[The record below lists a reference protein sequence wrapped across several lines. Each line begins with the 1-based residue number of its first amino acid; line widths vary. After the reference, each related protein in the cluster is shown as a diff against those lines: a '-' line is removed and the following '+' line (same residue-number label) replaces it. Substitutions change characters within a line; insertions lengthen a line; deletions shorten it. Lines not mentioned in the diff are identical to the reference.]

1 MVISLSSRPISS
13 VREQQHA
20 SPRLPSIHNTPHLRS
35 ASGTANPSPRIG
47 SALSTPS
54 DRSAPDDRHSSPPT
68 ASARS
73 SEYSF
78 DRHSVSSF
86 GRRSTSTAATLPL
99 SSHDVDHLPPLASL
113 GFPRPVQHSPRSV
126 RTQPQSASMN
136 ASDKVNLA
144 ARRASPPP
152 LLRRP
157 ASPAGKISNHSA
169 GWDMHSDRGSPRMA
183 GRRPGGP
190 PMPAASTG
198 AAGPVHSAYP
208 RAEYASSPRSM
219 YREAAYR
226 DPRELSPPTAPG
238 GLKRKLSIS
247 SDMGARRALPERV
260 DRNGNA
266 WAASAATAA
275 AADYPPRAAA
285 AYADADY
292 YRARA
297 RGETPERSYPGSY
310 SREAAYPSRYA
321 DPRMDDPRYSPRHA
335 YPASP
340 SSSRTAYRG
349 GAHDAAAPPGHAYP
363 PVSRFSDR
371 YSPSPRSPSYASRQ
385 AIPPP
390 QAPPPSHDPYS
401 RSAPHSSYL
410 RRPSPPPYASDP
422 RPVLPPLSSR
432 TPASRYPAAAPA
444 PAAASRGSRY
454 TPPLEAVAHAD
465 RLSPSPEPHA
475 YSEPFY
481 PDRRLYFARER
492 IQDPEMDEYYHG
504 PNGSGVAAAGKGR
517 YADPYYDP
525 YGSPHAGGYPHPSG
539 AHVGGKPSNG
549 GAGPMPIPSPGMGP
563 MGARHPHDARLP
575 YAGAYGAGDYMA
587 HDPRDMHAHPGVPHM
602 GRPGGVMPIPAAHVP
617 PGPSAGIAPPPRR
630 RGKLPKPVTDLLKT
644 WLLEHASHPY
654 PTEDEKRSLC
664 SMTGLTLSQVSNW
677 FINAR
682 RRILLPTGANGSPG
696 GSTAAQV
703 KAAFRDDSASPEP

>member
-1 MVISLSSRPISS
+1 MVVSLSSRPISS
-13 VREQQHA
+13 VREQQQA
-20 SPRLPSIHNTPHLRS
+20 SPRLPSVNNTPHFRS
-35 ASGTANPSPRIG
+35 ASTFGNPSPRIG
-47 SALSTPS
+47 SSLSTPS
-54 DRSAPDDRHSSPPT
+54 DRSAPPPPSDDRHSSPPA

-78 DRHSVSSF
+78 DRHSVSSL
-86 GRRSTSTAATLPL
+86 GQRSISTAATLPL
-99 SSHDVDHLPPLASL
+99 SSYDVDHLPPLASHGIPKL
-113 GFPRPVQHSPRSV
+113 GPVSPRSI
-126 RTQPQSASMN
+126 RTHPPSMSMN
-136 ASDKVNLA
+136 ASDKADLA

-152 LLRRP
+152 PPSSLRRP

-169 GWDMHSDRGSPRMA
+169 EWDMHSDRGSPRLA
-183 GRRPGGP
+183 GRRPGP
-190 PMPAASTG
+190 PLPPASANT
-198 AAGPVHSAYP
+198 GPVHSAYT
-208 RAEYASSPRSM
+208 RGEYASSPRSM

-226 DPRELSPPTAPG
+226 DPRELSPVSSG
-238 GLKRKLSIS
+238 IKRKLSIS
-247 SDMGARRALPERV
+247 SDMGAARRGLPERV

-266 WAASAATAA
+266 WTTS
-275 AADYPPRAAA
+275 ADYPPPPPRAAAA

-292 YRARA
+292 YRARG
-297 RGETPERSYPGSY
+297 RGETPERTYPGSY
-310 SREAAYPSRYA
+310 SREATYPSRYA
-321 DPRMDDPRYSPRHA
+321 DPRMDDARYSPRHA

-349 GAHDAAAPPGHAYP
+349 SVRDAAAPSGHPYP
-363 PVSRFSDR
+363 PVSRYSDR
-371 YSPSPRSPSYASRQ
+371 YSPSPRSPSYAPRQ
-385 AIPPP
+385 AMPIS
-390 QAPPPSHDPYS
+390 QAPPPAHDPYS
-401 RSAPHSSYL
+401 RSAPHSSHL
-410 RRPSPPPYASDP
+410 RRPSPPPYASDA

-432 TPASRYPAAAPA
+432 PPTSRYPAPPPPPA
-444 PAAASRGSRY
+444 NARSSRY

-465 RLSPSPEPHA
+465 RLSPSPEPHG

-504 PNGSGVAAAGKGR
+504 PIGSAGGAGGKAR
-517 YADPYYDP
+517 YAAEAYYDP
-525 YGSPHAGGYPHPSG
+525 YGSPHAGGYQHPT
-539 AHVGGKPSNG
+539 AHAAGKPSNG
-549 GAGPMPIPSPGMGP
+549 GAGPLPIPSPGMGP
-563 MGARHPHDARLP
+563 MGGRHPHDARVHHAGP
-575 YAGAYGAGDYMA
+575 YGPGDYMP
-587 HDPRDMHAHPGVPHM
+587 HDPHAHAGVPRM
-602 GRPGGVMPIPAAHVP
+602 SRPGGVMPIPAAHVP

-682 RRILLPTGANGSPG
+682 RRILLPTGANGSPS